1 MQHKIE
7 THNFKISLILLHGHH
22 TPKLKNIAI
31 FAIAFLL
38 HNFKTLPTCHMEFF
52 WVSNQTY
59 IFFGDK

>member
-22 TPKLKNIAI
+22 TPKPKNIAI

-38 HNFKTLPTCHMEFF
+38 HNFKTLSTCHMDFF

-59 IFFGDK
+59 ICFGDK